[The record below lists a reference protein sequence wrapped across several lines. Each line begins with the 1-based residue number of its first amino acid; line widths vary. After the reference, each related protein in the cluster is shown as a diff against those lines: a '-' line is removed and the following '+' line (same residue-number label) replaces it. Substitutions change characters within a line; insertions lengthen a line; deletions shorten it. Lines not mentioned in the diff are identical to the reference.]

1 MKNSMRFLLI
11 GWLVLGFSLRAS
23 SQDSL
28 AIAKEMYEM
37 GMELYNFNT
46 REQAKEMFIQA
57 TQYDPDFAQAYL
69 MAGKA
74 NLLTVNKGQALP
86 YLLKAYELD
95 PHIDEEILFL
105 IGKAYHYA
113 DKYDDAIRYYEAYRK
128 QLAYSLDFNKS
139 RKIYD
144 LDWKIFECRN
154 AKIYLAHPVDV
165 TITNLGDNINTEY
178 PEYAPLIS
186 FDEKTLVFTSR
197 RPENTNPDLA
207 EDFEYYEDV
216 YISEFKDGQW
226 SPARPM
232 PSPING
238 DYHNSDVGLSPD
250 GTVMYLYTD
259 ENGGDIVET
268 RLVDGKWTTPKP
280 VKGLINTPY
289 LENSATISHDLK
301 VMYFTSDKPGG
312 YGGTDIYVSVLGDN
326 GRWGKPRNLGPL
338 INTER
343 DEEAPF
349 LSKSGKR
356 LYFSSNGHAG
366 MGDLDIYVAERD
378 GDDVA
383 RFKKPVNMGYPIN
396 SAENDVFFVLN
407 GDETRAYYSSVKS
420 TSKGDLDIYQINLER
435 WKPINIDSL
444 ANLIQLEIQETAP
457 TAAAPLQPA
466 PPLQPQ
472 PDTSTVDITLVLT
485 VLDGESLDTLDA
497 RVALIDQ
504 RNQHVTTGQRT
515 AKGSYEIVFKNKEY
529 TTYKVKINKKGYLPY
544 ESVIHVIGRTRHPDK
559 LYETIALNPIKESYS
574 TVMNVYFGHDSDQP
588 NSYEDIQYLEKLLK
602 ENPNLKVEISG
613 HTDNLGPEAY
623 NLDLSQRRADNI
635 KKYLVEH
642 GIDPERIIA
651 IGYGMSRPI
660 ADNAT
665 RAGRRLNRRTEF
677 KILQR

>member
-1 MKNSMRFLLI
+1 
-11 GWLVLGFSLRAS
+11 
-23 SQDSL
+23 
-28 AIAKEMYEM
+28 
-37 GMELYNFNT
+37 
-46 REQAKEMFIQA
+46 
-57 TQYDPDFAQAYL
+57 
-69 MAGKA
+69 
-74 NLLTVNKGQALP
+74 
-86 YLLKAYELD
+86 
-95 PHIDEEILFL
+95 
-105 IGKAYHYA
+105 
-113 DKYDDAIRYYEAYRK
+113 
-128 QLAYSLDFNKS
+128 
-139 RKIYD
+139 
-144 LDWKIFECRN
+144 
-154 AKIYLAHPVDV
+154 
-165 TITNLGDNINTEY
+165 
-178 PEYAPLIS
+178 
-186 FDEKTLVFTSR
+186 
-197 RPENTNPDLA
+197 
-207 EDFEYYEDV
+207 
-216 YISEFKDGQW
+216 
-226 SPARPM
+226 
-232 PSPING
+232 
-238 DYHNSDVGLSPD
+238 
-250 GTVMYLYTD
+250 
-259 ENGGDIVET
+259 
-268 RLVDGKWTTPKP
+268 
-280 VKGLINTPY
+280 
-289 LENSATISHDLK
+289 
-301 VMYFTSDKPGG
+301 
-312 YGGTDIYVSVLGDN
+312 
-326 GRWGKPRNLGPL
+326 
-338 INTER
+338 
-343 DEEAPF
+343 
-349 LSKSGKR
+349 
-356 LYFSSNGHAG
+356 
-366 MGDLDIYVAERD
+366 
-378 GDDVA
+378 
-383 RFKKPVNMGYPIN
+383 MGYPIN

-444 ANLIQLEIQETAP
+444 ANLIQLEIQETTP
-457 TAAAPLQPA
+457 TATAPLQPA
-466 PPLQPQ
+466 PALQPQ

-529 TTYKVKINKKGYLPY
+529 TTYKVKINKEGYLPY